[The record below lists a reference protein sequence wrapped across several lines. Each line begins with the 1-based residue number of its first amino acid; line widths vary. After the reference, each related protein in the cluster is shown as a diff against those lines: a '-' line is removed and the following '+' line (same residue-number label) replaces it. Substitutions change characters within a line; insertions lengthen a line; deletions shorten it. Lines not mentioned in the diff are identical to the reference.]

1 MGDPAYAF
9 EFVHNKEKT
18 FTSHQVQGYLARLM
32 AGAHGKRVASGLERA
47 LEESQDREKGLTA
60 RVRELES
67 ALERQTLQS
76 ETAKRRNSTLSQRV
90 QSLERDAAKLNEL
103 LRNQARILCA
113 GSYGVLW
120 CHQR

>member
-1 MGDPAYAF
+1 
-9 EFVHNKEKT
+9 
-18 FTSHQVQGYLARLM
+18 M
-32 AGAHGKRVASGLERA
+32 AGAHGERSALSSGLERA
-47 LEESQDREKGLTA
+47 LKESDDREKALAA

-67 ALERQTLQS
+67 ALERQTLKS
-76 ETAKRRNSTLSQRV
+76 ETAKRRNSALSQRV

>member
-1 MGDPAYAF
+1 
-9 EFVHNKEKT
+9 
-18 FTSHQVQGYLARLM
+18 M

>member
-1 MGDPAYAF
+1 
-9 EFVHNKEKT
+9 
-18 FTSHQVQGYLARLM
+18 M

-47 LEESQDREKGLTA
+47 LEESQDREKELAA

-67 ALERQTLQS
+67 ALERLTLKS